1 LAVVASTLCASGAH
15 AADAYPAKPIR
26 LLVGFA
32 AGGANDLVA
41 RVLAAR
47 MSPRL
52 GQQVVVENRPG
63 AAGNISAQ
71 LVARAAPDGYTMLLG
86 SVATLGMSPAMYR
99 EPGFDALND
108 FAPITQAVAVS
119 TLLTVHPSLP
129 PRSLKA
135 FVALAKKRPGGIN
148 FGSPGAGSISHVTAE
163 LFLLTAGI
171 RMVHVPYKG
180 GGPALIDAL
189 SGQVESLFSLISTSG
204 PQVKAGKLHGIAVT
218 GSKRSGSLPDVPTVA
233 EGGYPGFEGSGW
245 LGILFPAKT
254 PAVIVERVNKEAV
267 AAIAMPETRKQL
279 EDVGLDP
286 VSSTPEA
293 FRAYIKSEYAKWTK
307 VIRDAGIK
315 AE

>member
-1 LAVVASTLCASGAH
+1 
-15 AADAYPAKPIR
+15 
-26 LLVGFA
+26 
-32 AGGANDLVA
+32 
-41 RVLAAR
+41 

-163 LFLLTAGI
+163 LFLLTAGL

-279 EDVGLDP
+279 EEVGLDP

>member
-163 LFLLTAGI
+163 LFLLTAGL